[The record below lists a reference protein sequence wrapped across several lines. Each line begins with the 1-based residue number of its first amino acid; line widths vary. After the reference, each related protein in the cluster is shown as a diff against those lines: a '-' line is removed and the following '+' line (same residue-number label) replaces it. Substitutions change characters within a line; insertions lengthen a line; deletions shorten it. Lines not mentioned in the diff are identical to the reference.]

1 MRPAAPRQARPPR
14 AWPERWIRPLVFG
27 LALLPLALLA
37 ARACPVFFGS
47 SRALGA
53 NPIRALEE
61 ATGQWALRFVALT
74 LAVTPIRRLTGAN
87 AIVKYRRM
95 LGLFAFFYA
104 TVHLAVYAVLD
115 MELDVDDLV
124 ADVVKHPYVT
134 AGMLAW
140 LMLAPLA
147 ATSTKAMIRRL
158 GGRRWRRLHQLTYA
172 VAVVGTVH
180 FWWSV
185 KKDVTEPAIYAALF
199 ALLLG
204 WRVVAARG
212 RR

>member
-1 MRPAAPRQARPPR
+1 MRSAA
-14 AWPERWIRPLVFG
+14 FG

-37 ARACPVFFGS
+37 ARAWPVFFGT

-61 ATGQWALRFVALT
+61 ATGQWALRFVALA
-74 LAVTPIRRLTGAN
+74 LAVTPVRRLTGVN

-104 TVHLAVYAVLD
+104 SVHLTIYAVLD
-115 MELDVDDLV
+115 MELDAGDLV

-134 AGMLAW
+134 AGMVAW
-140 LMLAPLA
+140 LMLLPLA
-147 ATSTKAMIRRL
+147 VTSTRAMIRRL
-158 GGRRWRRLHQLTYA
+158 GGRRWQRLHRLTYA

-185 KKDVTEPAIYAALF
+185 KKDVTEPATF
-199 ALLLG
+199 AVVFAVLLG
-204 WRVVAARG
+204 WRVVAARA